1 MYSQTNANYY
11 YYFLFTILTDRYM
24 IIVLAVLN
32 KMNKKQEILI
42 STINDITTA
51 YEFASSNETIV

>member
-1 MYSQTNANYY
+1 
-11 YYFLFTILTDRYM
+11 M

-51 YEFASSNETIV
+51 YEFASSNETIVS